1 MIRFI
6 LRTDDASMPANVG
19 GSVLTSFRTVDVDC
33 PEIEAALR
41 AGGQNF
47 DGTFSHTQLVG
58 CEILSGDDA

>member
-19 GSVLTSFRTVDVDC
+19 GSVLTSYRTIDFDC
-33 PEIEAALR
+33 PALEKAMR

-58 CEILSGDDA
+58 AEVLPGDAA